1 MFCKAKNED
10 NVTNICINGN
20 GMLSAVVKEKW
31 KWKDKI
37 SQNIIEVKKEK
48 IKKEFSFLFLGIV
61 VYSNTLPMTKYSN
74 INMWIQC
81 ITL

>member
-1 MFCKAKNED
+1 MFCKAKNVD

-48 IKKEFSFLFLGIV
+48 IKKGIFVFISWYCGLF
-61 VYSNTLPMTKYSN
+61 KYFTHDK
-74 INMWIQC
+74 I
-81 ITL
+81 